1 MLCAQRTG
9 KALQEHYMRTGNLVK
24 VILVLPELLL
34 LDVQSDVLSL
44 RNHLDYM
51 PLLHGTDA
59 TTIVASDWKNS
70 FQAMFMGQHS
80 CCLLYTSPSP
90 RD

>member
-51 PLLHGTDA
+51 PLLHGNSA
-59 TTIVASDWKNS
+59 TTIVAPNRKNS
-70 FQAMFMGQHS
+70 FQAMFLGPHR
-80 CCLLYTSPSP
+80 CELLWQ
-90 RD
+90 